1 MGVVMETNCNND
13 RERFEFQQI
22 FRKKVVRL
30 RSFYM
35 HALLFGAALV
45 VFVLKEYYG
54 APLHFFPLNFLNNVV
69 MLIWSSVFVC
79 SAIDLFVSFKILGNE
94 WEERKLKKILE
105 KRQKKQKWV

>member
-1 MGVVMETNCNND
+1 MGIIMETNCNND

-35 HALLFGAALV
+35 HAFVYAVGLV

-54 APLHFFPLNFLNNVV
+54 VPLNFVPFKYLNHVV
-69 MLIWSSVFVC
+69 MIIWSSVFLF
-79 SAIDLFVSFKILGNE
+79 SAIDLFVSFKVFGDE
-94 WEERKLKKILE
+94 WEERKLKSILE
-105 KRQKKQKWV
+105 KRQKNQKWV